1 MKVSGKDDKTATV
14 TYAVVDE
21 DADDISLIGAL
32 YDKDGKLV
40 EIKTVPVANVEK
52 GKYLNSEIVFENS
65 IKENNLK
72 VFMWNSLGSMT
83 ALCENAQ

>member
-1 MKVSGKDDKTATV
+1 MTRTV
-14 TYAVVDE
+14 NLLKSRQ
-21 DADDISLIGAL
+21 I
-32 YDKDGKLV
+32 
-40 EIKTVPVANVEK
+40 PVANVEK

>member
-21 DADDISLIGAL
+21 DVDDISLIGAL

-65 IKENNLK
+65 MK

>member
-1 MKVSGKDDKTATV
+1 MTRTV
-14 TYAVVDE
+14 N
-21 DADDISLIGAL
+21 LL
-32 YDKDGKLV
+32 
-40 EIKTVPVANVEK
+40 IKTVPVANVEK